1 MLKEIFKAI
10 AKKMAHFIHD
20 QNISEGNFI
29 YLKPIFIFF
38 KNFFYYTHKL
48 FFLCYLNVILKI
60 FLKSI

>member
-29 YLKPIFIFF
+29 YLIMIFIFL
-38 KNFFYYTHKL
+38 NIFFYK
-48 FFLCYLNVILKI
+48 
-60 FLKSI
+60 